1 MPHDPNAQLSLHG
14 MSARVHAERT
24 KQARLLERIAR
35 KRATLAQ
42 LHEGEHDARAELAR
56 AAPLVDEALELAREI
71 SRAFETMLGDPKRSK
86 TQRKKIAEVHR
97 LLVEIGVLEAPGA
110 EGAGAAEGIGA
121 ELPLSEMGD
130 DVQPGATVPSTR
142 AAGASEDLT
151 KALFKK
157 LAEAS
162 HPDKASDESD
172 RARRTEAMKRLT
184 VAYRTGDLA
193 ALVELERALAMGAP
207 ISAATTDDE
216 HAALKR
222 VNAALRKQERALDR
236 EIRAARGSNAQ
247 LDATSAVARE
257 TLERYRTVH
266 EFVIRFRDGKM
277 SLAEFLEGPPLGPE
291 EDDDSEELAGIAE
304 HLQNGDFV
312 ELFELLDELT
322 REATPA
328 RGRRRQKRG

>member
-1 MPHDPNAQLSLHG
+1 
-14 MSARVHAERT
+14 
-24 KQARLLERIAR
+24 
-35 KRATLAQ
+35 
-42 LHEGEHDARAELAR
+42 
-56 AAPLVDEALELAREI
+56 
-71 SRAFETMLGDPKRSK
+71 MLGDPKRSK

-162 HPDKASDESD
+162 HPDKATDESD

-193 ALVELERALAMGAP
+193 ALVELDTGR
-207 ISAATTDDE
+207 DE
-216 HAALKR
+216 
-222 VNAALRKQERALDR
+222 
-236 EIRAARGSNAQ
+236 
-247 LDATSAVARE
+247 
-257 TLERYRTVH
+257 
-266 EFVIRFRDGKM
+266 
-277 SLAEFLEGPPLGPE
+277 PLGGGSP
-291 EDDDSEELAGIAE
+291 DSARKVAI
-304 HLQNGDFV
+304 V
-312 ELFELLDELT
+312 V
-322 REATPA
+322 ATDA
-328 RGRRRQKRG
+328 RGRVRRSCGSRRSARKCQCIVTPRRT